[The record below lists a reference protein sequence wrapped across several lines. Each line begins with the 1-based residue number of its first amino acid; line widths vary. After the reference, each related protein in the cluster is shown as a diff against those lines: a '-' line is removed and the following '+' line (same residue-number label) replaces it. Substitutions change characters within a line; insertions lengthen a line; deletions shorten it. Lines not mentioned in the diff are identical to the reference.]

1 MTWMSVDLIIH
12 RWHWPKERLQS
23 YRLLCKPAPVQVQ
36 SQQEL
41 WIIWVVQRFIRLLYL
56 KRLLKSI
63 MSEFYLRRMLYPVFA
78 CSRPQCFFFGKLAC
92 ACLKKKEN
100 WSAFSLASNCSDHW
114 KKKAVQSGIQNKGK
128 ITNKFNDHIIWYKCL
143 ILTKFTCFSWQV

>member
-23 YRLLCKPAPVQVQ
+23 YRLLCKPAAIQVQ

-78 CSRPQCFFFGKLAC
+78 CSRPQCFFWTIGMRMRKN
-92 ACLKKKEN
+92 KEN
-100 WSAFSLASNCSDHW
+100 RSVFSLASNCSDW
-114 KKKAVQSGIQNKGK
+114 TKKAVYVQSGIQNKGK
-128 ITNKFNDHIIWYKCL
+128 ITNKFNDHIIRYKCL
-143 ILTKFTCFSWQV
+143 VLTKFTCFSWQV